1 METGSAI
8 PSYRCQNPC
17 DIPNRPKCNRVKAF
31 IFFILIS
38 YSLGGIMKISLAPAT
53 LLFCI
58 ALAPLPAA
66 AGQQEDQSACM
77 NDAMTICSQ
86 FIPDR
91 ERVASCLISN
101 STRVSEACRVALTHF
116 DQSRSPPAAASGPV
130 AAPVN
135 SITVNPPR
143 ASRTKLVTIKRPSA
157 AVTANRSVGAPI
169 NLAAINSPMASRAKL
184 ATIKQPAAA
193 RTKLTKANQAASRT
207 KTTTIR

>member
-1 METGSAI
+1 MKMG
-8 PSYRCQNPC
+8 
-17 DIPNRPKCNRVKAF
+17 F
-31 IFFILIS
+31 I
-38 YSLGGIMKISLAPAT
+38 KISLAPAP
-53 LLFCI
+53 LLLCV

-77 NDAMTICSQ
+77 NDTMTTCSQ

-116 DQSRSPPAAASGPV
+116 DQSRSPPAAAVAASRPV
-130 AAPVN
+130 ATPVN

-157 AVTANRSVGAPI
+157 AVPASRSVGAPI